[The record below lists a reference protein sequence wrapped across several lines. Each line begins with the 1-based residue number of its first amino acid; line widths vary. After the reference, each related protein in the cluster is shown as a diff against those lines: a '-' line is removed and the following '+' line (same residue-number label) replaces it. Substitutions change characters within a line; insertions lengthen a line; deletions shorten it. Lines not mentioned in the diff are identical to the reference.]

1 MNSIKIEL
9 LGIGIILLGIALST
23 NHFWAYTLGVIGFA
37 LLQLDAFGRIHK
49 HLEET
54 L

>member
-23 NHFWAYTLGVIGFA
+23 NHFLAYTLGVIGFCVIA
-37 LLQLDAFGRIHK
+37 AGCFWK
-49 HLEET
+49 NS
-54 L
+54 